1 MSVLADYVFSEA
13 VILSCVTILGP
24 LLILLYFIDLLQSL
38 SEIDSYHYGDDT
50 CIFYWDKDV
59 QKIEDYLNK
68 EFSTFSKWFVDNK
81 LSIHFREDKTKCSLV
96 WK

>member
-24 LLILLYFIDLLQSL
+24 LLILLYFIDLPQSL

-50 CIFYWDKDV
+50 CIFY
-59 QKIEDYLNK
+59 
-68 EFSTFSKWFVDNK
+68 
-81 LSIHFREDKTKCSLV
+81 
-96 WK
+96 